1 MLPSSPTDL
10 HLREPVVVAVRSLY
24 PTHLLRP
31 LLLAV
36 CRQIARMP
44 AASRSQGFEAP
55 PRLVRAVSR
64 RANGV
69 VSVEEEEVA
78 AIEAIL
84 RAHIKE
90 LAHMHAYYAVSSIS
104 GEHQI
109 LREREAERQRD
120 KEPVGA
126 EGAYHVRLSM
136 QQYSR
141 LVRDCSIV
149 SSKESLATVDSIFHA
164 TLRMASKQESN
175 ADMAD
180 TNGIRSKMNSNGS
193 VRIAADNTGCGAN
206 SHNRGAES
214 SSSNICHHF
223 TTAWDDTAV
232 SMGLL
237 SFLASIVL
245 IAANC
250 PQRPPPSAGEVGWD
264 MDGGRRRKQASSLS
278 RAVSDIVVEK
288 LLPRTC
294 TLEYFWR

>member
-1 MLPSSPTDL
+1 MSRT
-10 HLREPVVVAVRSLY
+10 HTYVA
-24 PTHLLRP
+24 
-31 LLLAV
+31 
-36 CRQIARMP
+36 
-44 AASRSQGFEAP
+44 
-55 PRLVRAVSR
+55 
-64 RANGV
+64 
-69 VSVEEEEVA
+69 
-78 AIEAIL
+78 
-84 RAHIKE
+84 
-90 LAHMHAYYAVSSIS
+90 IS
-104 GEHQI
+104 
-109 LREREAERQRD
+109 
-120 KEPVGA
+120 
-126 EGAYHVRLSM
+126 
-136 QQYSR
+136 
-141 LVRDCSIV
+141 
-149 SSKESLATVDSIFHA
+149 A
-164 TLRMASKQESN
+164 TLRGRRFIAATIYRNSTPKNATLFDISKISQILLTSDGCLFFQASKQESN

-237 SFLASIVL
+237 SFLASIIL